1 MYGTGRSGSG
11 PTVEGAAAAV
21 LLGLAVVS
29 LWLWVASGVSQGW
42 RFTAYRPNLAA
53 GLLLAPGRGGLR
65 LPVGTPGARLIFVVT
80 LTVVAGGTLA
90 VAGLGHRC
98 WRRWRRPVRRGP
110 LGTAELASGR
120 ELRGLRPRPRARV
133 PRGDRALAPGPD
145 RVHLGRHRRWPLLS
159 DPEDHILVLGPTG
172 TGKSSGYAIPAI
184 LEWPGPVV
192 VTDPKG
198 ELVAMT
204 LAHRRRLGPAAVFA
218 PLMRPTDRWNPVDGI
233 GAADDAL
240 RTAGMLMGR
249 APDRDPFWHEL
260 ARQLLHGM
268 LLDAACTGATLGEL
282 LHLLQGTPAEDLP
295 DQLVDPAA
303 RHLAQGALSGGDRT
317 AMGVVATL
325 IAQLGPYGADQVV
338 DATACSDFDPG
349 GLADG
354 SLATLYCAVTPHDAP
369 LVRGLVSAAL
379 ARAWRACYAA
389 PPSPPALFVL
399 DEFAQLTQL
408 PELPALVQLG
418 RSQGVRLL
426 LLAQDLASIRATYGP
441 EVSAALWSN
450 CRAKLL
456 LAGISEVEL
465 LEQASRLVGT
475 TTFHGPGPEGRRG
488 QPVTSRPLLHPDDIR
503 RLPERR
509 ALLLHGQRQAAVI
522 RQRRWYQERR
532 LRARV
537 ALPRPEAASLRP
549 GVGRP
554 LLRPVGP
561 RGLAAV
567 DADRRSA

>member
-1 MYGTGRSGSG
+1 MQGGGRSGPG
-11 PTVEGAAAAV
+11 PTLEGVAAAA
-21 LLGLAVVS
+21 LAFLAVVS
-29 LWLWVASGVSQGW
+29 LWLWVASGVAQGW
-42 RFTAYRPNLAA
+42 RFAAYRPNLAA
-53 GLLLAPGRGGLR
+53 RLLLPSGRGGLR
-65 LPVGTPGARLIFVVT
+65 LPVATPGSRLVFVLT
-80 LTVVAGGTLA
+80 LTLVAGGTLA
-90 VAGLGHRC
+90 AAGLGHRC
-98 WRRWRRPVRRGP
+98 WRHWRRPVRRGP
-110 LGTAELASGR
+110 LGTAELAGGR
-120 ELRGLRPRPRARV
+120 ELRSLRPRWHAPTRTVRS
-133 PRGDRALAPGPD
+133 APGPD
-145 RVHLGRHRRWPLLS
+145 RLHLGRHRRRPLLS

-172 TGKSSGYAIPAI
+172 TGKSSAYAIPAI

-204 LAHRRRLGPAAVFA
+204 LAYRRRLGPVAVFA

-233 GAADDAL
+233 AAADDAL

-249 APDRDPFWHEL
+249 VPDRDPFWHDL
-260 ARQLLHGM
+260 ARQLLHGL

-338 DATACSDFDPG
+338 EATACSDFDPG

-354 SLATLYCAVTPHDAP
+354 SLSTLYCAVTPHDAP

-426 LLAQDLASIRATYGP
+426 LLAQDLASVRATYGT
-441 EVSAALWSN
+441 EVAAALWSN

-465 LEQASRLVGT
+465 LEQASRLAGT
-475 TTFHGPGPEGRRG
+475 ATFHGPGPEGRHG
-488 QPVTSRPLLHPDDIR
+488 QPVTGRPLLHPDDIR
-503 RLPERR
+503 RLPDRR
-509 ALLLHGQRQAAVI
+509 ALLLHGRRQAAVVD
-522 RQRRWYQERR
+522 QRRWYQERR

-537 ALPRPEAASLRP
+537 GLPRPEGALLSP
-549 GVGRP
+549 GMGRP
-554 LLRPVGP
+554 LLRPVRP
-561 RGLAAV
+561 LVMPAAG
-567 DADRRSA
+567 ADGRPA